1 MRLSHSNVI
10 KVVQK
15 QPKDVDLKTG
25 TLPYCATDDEQIL
38 KWNWSIIETEIK
50 QVLLLGAIWHR
61 GCICASHSPIS
72 GSNLSLSVRVLSA
85 AFGGRYC
92 LEK

>member
-38 KWNWSIIETEIK
+38 KWNWSTIETKLNKSFYWELFGTEVAF
-50 QVLLLGAIWHR
+50 VLLTLQSR
-61 GCICASHSPIS
+61 VQIS
-72 GSNLSLSVRVLSA
+72 VSQSE
-85 AFGGRYC
+85 F
-92 LEK
+92 